1 MKFSEN
7 WLRELVDIKADR
19 AALAH
24 ALTMAGLEVEELT
37 PLGEGL
43 AGVVVA
49 GIVAAEPHPQADRL
63 RVCQVDAGQGAPL
76 QIVCGAPNARAG
88 IKVPLAMVGA
98 KLPGGISIKA
108 AKLRGVES
116 FGMLCSAKEL
126 GIDADAS
133 GLLELP
139 PDAPIGQPLAD
150 YLGLPDACIELKLT
164 PNRPDCL
171 GLHGLAHDVAALFG
185 SAVKLPAQV
194 DAPVAS
200 EARRGIRLEAGKDAP
215 RYLGR
220 IVEGI
225 DPAARTPLW
234 LAERLRR
241 AGLRPIS
248 AVVDITNYVMLE
260 LGQPLHAFDND
271 TLQGDIVVRH
281 AGSGETLKLLDGA
294 QAKLDPGF
302 VLIADEHKALA
313 VAGVMGGYDS
323 RVTDVT
329 RNVFLESAHFAPAAI
344 MGRARK
350 LGLHTDASHRFER
363 GVDPELPRRALERAS
378 GLLLAIAGGRAG
390 PVLLAE
396 NLAALPPPP
405 TVTLRRTRLKRVL
418 GVDVADAEV
427 ARIFTALGMRVTTTA
442 NGWQVTAP
450 SSRFDIE
457 REEDLIEE
465 VARIFGYD
473 NIPTH
478 SPAGALTLA
487 IEPEARIGELALRE
501 QLAARGYHEAVN
513 LSFVAGDLLARWG
526 FTEGLV
532 SLANPL
538 SADLAVM
545 RPSLL
550 PGLIE
555 ALRHNRARQQ
565 ERVRLFEVARVFRQ
579 GASLREEPAIPG
591 RTLQQ
596 GASLREEPAIPG
608 RTLRQGASL
617 REEPAIHGRTF
628 QQAGDP
634 PMETTSLAIVAC
646 GNARAEQWGESP
658 RMLDFH
664 DLKGDLDALIAWG
677 GEPQRW
683 SVQADQLPV
692 WLHPGRGARV
702 THDGVTAGYL
712 GALHPQLAKALDLG
726 ADVHVLELALEPVLA
741 RRLPQARPVPH
752 FPSVRRDLALDLPEE
767 INWSQ
772 IEQVVRATLGVRL
785 KELRLFD
792 RYSGKGVEAGRKS
805 LAMGLILQDASRTL
819 TDDDADRCI
828 REATAAL
835 EQTCKAK
842 LRG

>member
-7 WLRELVDIKADR
+7 WLRELVEIKADR

-37 PLGEGL
+37 VLGEGL

-49 GIVAAEPHPQADRL
+49 EIVATEKHPEADRL
-63 RVCQVDAGQGAPL
+63 QVCKVNAGQGELL
-76 QIVCGAPNARAG
+76 QIVCGAPNARVG

-98 KLPGGISIKA
+98 SLPGGMSIKA

-139 PDAPIGQPLAD
+139 LDAPVGQSLAD
-150 YLGLPDACIELKLT
+150 YLGLPDASIELKLT

-171 GLHGLAHDVAALFG
+171 GLVGLAHDVAALFG
-185 SAVKLPAQV
+185 SAVKVPAQV
-194 DAPVAS
+194 AAAVTSD
-200 EARRGIRLEAGKDAP
+200 ARRGIRLEAGKDAP

-225 DPAARTPLW
+225 DPSAHSPRW

-271 TLQGDIVVRH
+271 ALQGNIVVRH
-281 AGSGETLKLLDGA
+281 AIAGETLKLLDGSE
-294 QAKLDPGF
+294 AKLDPGF

-313 VAGVMGGYDS
+313 VAGVMGGFDS
-323 RVTDVT
+323 RVTDAT
-329 RNVFLESAHFAPAAI
+329 HNIFLESAHFAPAAI

-350 LGLHTDASHRFER
+350 LGMHTDASHRFER
-363 GVDPELPRRALERAS
+363 GVDPELPRRALERATE
-378 GLLLAIAGGRAG
+378 LLLAIAGGKAG
-390 PVLLAE
+390 PVLVAE
-396 NLAALPPPP
+396 NLADLPKPAA
-405 TVTLRRTRLKRVL
+405 VTLRRARLKRVL
-418 GVDVADAEV
+418 GVTVDDAEV
-427 ARIFTALGMRVTTTA
+427 ARIFTALGMQVTPTTD
-442 NGWQVTAP
+442 GWQITAP

-473 NIPTH
+473 NIPTDT
-478 SPAGALTLA
+478 PTGALTLA

-501 QLAARGYHEAVN
+501 QLAARGYYEAVN
-513 LSFVAGDLLARWG
+513 LSFVAADLLARWG
-526 FTEGLV
+526 FTERLV
-532 SLANPL
+532 PLANPL

-565 ERVRLFEVARVFRQ
+565 ERVRLFEVARVFEQ
-579 GASLREEPAIPG
+579 GN
-591 RTLQQ
+591 
-596 GASLREEPAIPG
+596 
-608 RTLRQGASL
+608 
-617 REEPAIHGRTF
+617 
-628 QQAGDP
+628 P
-634 PMETTSLAIVAC
+634 PVETPSVAMVAC
-646 GNARAEQWGESP
+646 GSARAEQWGEVSRP
-658 RMLDFH
+658 LDFH

-683 SVQADQLPV
+683 SVHADGLPG

-702 THDGVTAGYL
+702 ARDGETVGYL

-726 ADVHVLELALEPVLA
+726 ADVHVLELALEPLLA
-741 RRLPQARPVPH
+741 RRLPKAQPVPR
-752 FPSVRRDLALDLPEE
+752 FPAVRRDIAMDLPEE
-767 INWSQ
+767 ISWSQ
-772 IEQVVRATLGVRL
+772 IEQTVRGSLGERL
-785 KELRLFD
+785 KELCLFD
-792 RYSGKGVEAGRKS
+792 RYSGKGVESGRKS

-819 TDDDADRCI
+819 TDDDADRCV
-828 REATAAL
+828 REAIAAL
-835 EQTCKAK
+835 EQSCKAK

>member
-37 PLGEGL
+37 PLGDGL

-49 GIVAAEPHPQADRL
+49 EIVEAGKHPEADRL
-63 RVCQVDAGQGAPL
+63 QVCRVNAGPGEPL
-76 QIVCGAPNARAG
+76 QIVCGAPNARVG
-88 IKVPLAMVGA
+88 IKVPLARVGA
-98 KLPGGISIKA
+98 ALPGGISITA

-116 FGMLCSAKEL
+116 SGMLCSAKEL
-126 GIDADAS
+126 GIDTDAS

-139 PDAPIGQPLAD
+139 PDAPVGQPLAD
-150 YLGLPDACIELKLT
+150 YLGLPDASIELKLT

-171 GLHGLAHDVAALFG
+171 GLYGLAHDVAALFG
-185 SAVKLPAQV
+185 GAVKLPAPV

-200 EARRGIRLEAGKDAP
+200 EARRGIRLQAGKDAP

-225 DPAARTPLW
+225 DPSARTPLW

-271 TLQGDIVVRH
+271 ALQGDIVVRH
-281 AGSGETLKLLDGA
+281 AGAGETLKLLDGNE
-294 QAKLDPGF
+294 AKLDEGF
-302 VLIADEHKALA
+302 VLIADERKALA

-323 RVTDVT
+323 RVTDAT

-390 PVLLAE
+390 PVLQAE
-396 NLAALPPPP
+396 NLADLPPPT
-405 TVTLRRTRLKRVL
+405 TVALRRLRLKRVL

-427 ARIFTALGMRVTTTA
+427 ARIFTALGMRVTATA
-442 NGWQVTAP
+442 DGWQVTAP

-478 SPAGALTLA
+478 SPAGALALA
-487 IEPEARIGELALRE
+487 IEPESRIGELALRE

-513 LSFVAGDLLARWG
+513 LSFVAADLLARWG
-526 FTEGLV
+526 FTEQLV

-565 ERVRLFEVARVFRQ
+565 ERVRLFEVARVF
-579 GASLREEPAIPG
+579 
-591 RTLQQ
+591 QQ
-596 GASLREEPAIPG
+596 GASIPG

-617 REEPAIHGRTF
+617 REEPAIPGRTF
-628 QQAGDP
+628 QQADP
-634 PMETTSLAIVAC
+634 PMETPSLAIVAC
-646 GNARAEQWGESP
+646 GHARAEQWGESP
-658 RMLDFH
+658 RLLDFH

-683 SVQADQLPV
+683 SVQADQLPG

-702 THDGVTAGYL
+702 TRDGITVGYL
-712 GALHPQLAKALDLG
+712 GALHPQLARALDLG

-741 RRLPQARPVPH
+741 RRLPQAQAVPH
-752 FPSVRRDLALDLPEE
+752 FPSVRRDIALDLPEE
-767 INWSQ
+767 ISWSQ
-772 IEQVVRATLGVRL
+772 IEQVVRATLGMHL

-819 TDDDADRCI
+819 TDEDADRCI
-828 REATAAL
+828 REAIAAL

>member
-7 WLRELVDIKADR
+7 WLRELVEIKADR

-49 GIVAAEPHPQADRL
+49 EIVGAEKHPEADRL
-63 RVCQVDAGQGAPL
+63 QVCKVSVGQGEPL
-76 QIVCGAPNARAG
+76 QIVCGAPNARVG

-98 KLPGGISIKA
+98 NLPGGIAIKA

-116 FGMLCSAKEL
+116 SGMLCSAKEL

-139 PDAPIGQPLAD
+139 LDAPVGKPLAD
-150 YLGLPDACIELKLT
+150 YLGLPDASIELKLT

-171 GLHGLAHDVAALFG
+171 GLVGLAHDVAALFG
-185 SAVKLPAQV
+185 SAVKVPAQGSV
-194 DAPVAS
+194 PVTG
-200 EARRGIRLEAGKDAP
+200 EARRGIRLEAGADAP

-225 DPAARTPLW
+225 DPQARTPLW

-271 TLQGDIVVRH
+271 KLEGDIVVRH
-281 AGSGETLKLLDGA
+281 AREGETLKLLDA
-294 QAKLDPGF
+294 SEAKLDSSF
-302 VLIADEHKALA
+302 VLIADERKALA
-313 VAGVMGGYDS
+313 VAGVMGGFDS
-323 RVTDVT
+323 RVTDAT
-329 RNVFLESAHFAPAAI
+329 HNIFLEAAHFAPAAI

-350 LGLHTDASHRFER
+350 LGMHTDASHRFER
-363 GVDPELPRRALERAS
+363 GVDPELPRRALERATE
-378 GLLLAIAGGRAG
+378 LLLSIAGGKAG
-390 PVLLAE
+390 PVLVAE
-396 NLAALPPPP
+396 NPADLPKPAM
-405 TVTLRRTRLKRVL
+405 VTLRRARLKRVL

-427 ARIFTALGMRVTTTA
+427 ARIFTALGMHTESITD
-442 NGWQVTAP
+442 GWRITAP

-457 REEDLIEE
+457 REEDLVEE

-478 SPAGALTLA
+478 TPAGALTLA
-487 IEPEARIGELALRE
+487 VEPEARINELALHE
-501 QLAARGYHEAVN
+501 QLAARGYYEAVN
-513 LSFVAGDLLARWG
+513 LSFLAAELLTRWG
-526 FTEGLV
+526 FTERLV
-532 SLANPL
+532 PLANPL

-550 PGLIE
+550 PGLVE

-565 ERVRLFEVARVFRQ
+565 ERVRLFEVARVF
-579 GASLREEPAIPG
+579 A
-591 RTLQQ
+591 
-596 GASLREEPAIPG
+596 
-608 RTLRQGASL
+608 
-617 REEPAIHGRTF
+617 
-628 QQAGDP
+628 AGDP
-634 PMETTSLAIVAC
+634 PLETPSLAIVVSGSAQ
-646 GNARAEQWGESP
+646 AEQWGEAARP
-658 RMLDFH
+658 LDFY
-664 DLKGDLDALIAWG
+664 DLKGDLDAVIAWG

-683 SVQADQLPV
+683 SMHADGLPG

-702 THDGVTAGYL
+702 ARDGQTVGYL

-726 ADVHVLELALEPVLA
+726 PDVHVLELALEPLLT
-741 RRLPQARPVPH
+741 RRLPKAQPVPR
-752 FPSVRRDLALDLPEE
+752 FPSVRRDIAVDLPEE
-767 INWSQ
+767 VQWSQ
-772 IEQVVRATLGVRL
+772 IEQSVRGALGDQL

-792 RYSGKGVEAGRKS
+792 RYSGKGVETGRKS

-819 TDDDADRCI
+819 TDDDADRCV
-828 REATAAL
+828 REAVAAL
-835 EQTCKAK
+835 ETACKAR

>member
-7 WLRELVDIKADR
+7 WLRELVDVQADR
-19 AALAH
+19 AELAH

-37 PLGEGL
+37 PLGDDL

-49 GIVAAEPHPQADRL
+49 EIIAAEKHPEADRL
-63 RVCQVDAGQGAPL
+63 QVCKVDAGQGEPL
-76 QIVCGAPNARAG
+76 QIVCGAPNARVG
-88 IKVPLAMVGA
+88 IKVPLAMAGA
-98 KLPGGISIKA
+98 KLPGDISIKA

-116 FGMLCSAKEL
+116 SGMLCSAKEL

-139 PDAPIGQPLAD
+139 LDAPVGQPLAG
-150 YLGLPDACIELKLT
+150 YLGLPDASFELKLT

-171 GLHGLAHDVAALFG
+171 GLVGLAHDVAALFG
-185 SAVKLPAQV
+185 SAVKVPAQLSV
-194 DAPVAS
+194 PVTSA
-200 EARRGIRLEAGKDAP
+200 ARRGIRLEAGKDAP

-220 IVEGI
+220 IIEGI

-248 AVVDITNYVMLE
+248 AVVDVTNYVMLE
-260 LGQPLHAFDND
+260 LGQPMHAFDND
-271 TLQGDIVVRH
+271 TLEGDIVVRH
-281 AGSGETLKLLDGA
+281 ARAGETLKILDGSE
-294 QAKLDPGF
+294 AKLDPGF
-302 VLIADEHKALA
+302 VLIADEAKGLA
-313 VAGVMGGYDS
+313 VAGVMGGHDS
-323 RVTDVT
+323 RVTDAT
-329 RNVFLESAHFAPAAI
+329 GNIFLESAHFAPAAI

-378 GLLLAIAGGRAG
+378 ELLLAIAGGKAG
-390 PVLLAE
+390 PVLVAE
-396 NLAALPPPP
+396 NLADLPTPAA
-405 TVTLRRTRLKRVL
+405 VTLRRARLQRVL
-418 GVDVADAEV
+418 GVGVADAEV
-427 ARIFTALGMRVTTTA
+427 ARIFTALGMQVVA
-442 NGWQVTAP
+442 VAEGWQVTAP

-473 NIPTH
+473 NIPTAT
-478 SPAGALTLA
+478 PAGALTLA
-487 IEPEARIGELALRE
+487 VEPEARINELALRE

-513 LSFVAGDLLARWG
+513 LSFVAAELLASWG
-526 FTEGLV
+526 FRENLV
-532 SLANPL
+532 PLANPL

-565 ERVRLFEVARVFRQ
+565 ERVRLFEVARVFESCE
-579 GASLREEPAIPG
+579 SLRKEPAIPG
-591 RTLQQ
+591 RTPEQ
-596 GASLREEPAIPG
+596 
-608 RTLRQGASL
+608 
-617 REEPAIHGRTF
+617 
-628 QQAGDP
+628 GDP
-634 PMETTSLAIVAC
+634 PRETPSLAIVAC
-646 GNARAEQWGESP
+646 GSARAEQWGEPS
-658 RMLDFH
+658 RVLDFH

-683 SVQADQLPV
+683 SVHADGLPG

-702 THDGVTAGYL
+702 ARDGETVGYL
-712 GALHPQLAKALDLG
+712 GALHPQLAKMLDLG
-726 ADVHVLELALEPVLA
+726 ADVHVLELALEPVLQ
-741 RRLPQARPVPH
+741 RRVPQARAVPR
-752 FPSVRRDLALDLPEE
+752 FPLVRRDIAIDVPETAA
-767 INWSQ
+767 WSQ
-772 IEQVVRATLGVRL
+772 IGQVVRSTLGERL

-819 TDDDADRCI
+819 TDDDADRCV
-828 REATAAL
+828 REAIAAL

>member
-7 WLRELVDIKADR
+7 WLRELVEIKADR
-19 AALAH
+19 TALAH

-37 PLGEGL
+37 VLGEGL

-49 GIVAAEPHPQADRL
+49 EIVATEKHPEADRL
-63 RVCQVDAGQGAPL
+63 QVCKVNAGQGELL
-76 QIVCGAPNARAG
+76 QIVCGAPNARVG

-98 KLPGGISIKA
+98 SLPGGMSIKA

-139 PDAPIGQPLAD
+139 LDAPVGQLLAD
-150 YLGLPDACIELKLT
+150 YLGLPDASIELKLT

-171 GLHGLAHDVAALFG
+171 GLVGLAHDVAALFG
-185 SAVKLPAQV
+185 SAVKVPTQAAASV
-194 DAPVAS
+194 TS

-225 DPAARTPLW
+225 DPSARTPLW

-241 AGLRPIS
+241 SGLRPIS

-271 TLQGDIVVRH
+271 TLEGGIVVRH
-281 AGSGETLKLLDGA
+281 AHVGETLKLLDGSTA
-294 QAKLDPGF
+294 TLDAGF

-323 RVTDVT
+323 RVTDGT
-329 RNVFLESAHFAPAAI
+329 RNIFLESAHFAPAAI

-350 LGLHTDASHRFER
+350 LGMHTDASHRFER
-363 GVDPELPRRALERAS
+363 GVDPELPRHALERATE
-378 GLLLAIAGGRAG
+378 LLLSIAGGHAG
-390 PVLLAE
+390 PVLVAE
-396 NLAALPPPP
+396 NPADLPKPA
-405 TVTLRRTRLKRVL
+405 TVVLRRARLKRVL
-418 GVDVADAEV
+418 GVDVADVEV
-427 ARIFTALGMRVTTTA
+427 ARIFTALGMQVA
-442 NGWQVTAP
+442 AHAEGWQITAP

-478 SPAGALTLA
+478 SPAGALALA
-487 IEPEARIGELALRE
+487 IEPEARINELALRE
-501 QLAARGYHEAVN
+501 QLAARGYYEAVN
-513 LSFVAGDLLARWG
+513 LSFVAAELLARWG
-526 FTEGLV
+526 FAERLV
-532 SLANPL
+532 PLANPL
-538 SADLAVM
+538 SADLAIM

-550 PGLIE
+550 PGLVE

-565 ERVRLFEVARVFRQ
+565 ERVRLFEVARVF
-579 GASLREEPAIPG
+579 A
-591 RTLQQ
+591 
-596 GASLREEPAIPG
+596 
-608 RTLRQGASL
+608 
-617 REEPAIHGRTF
+617 
-628 QQAGDP
+628 AGDP
-634 PMETTSLAIVAC
+634 PAETPSVAIVAG
-646 GNARAEQWGESP
+646 GNARGEQWGEPS
-658 RMLDFH
+658 RQLDFH

-683 SVQADQLPV
+683 SVHADGLPA

-702 THDGVTAGYL
+702 TRDGNTVGYL
-712 GALHPQLAKALDLG
+712 GALHPLLARTLDLG
-726 ADVHVLELALEPVLA
+726 PDVHVLELALEPLLA
-741 RRLPQARPVPH
+741 RRLPQARPVPR
-752 FPSVRRDLALDLPEE
+752 FPAVRRDIAMDLPEE
-767 INWSQ
+767 ISWSQ
-772 IEQVVRATLGVRL
+772 IEQTVRGSLGARL
-785 KELRLFD
+785 QELRLFD

-805 LAMGLILQDASRTL
+805 LAMGLI
-819 TDDDADRCI
+819 
-828 REATAAL
+828 
-835 EQTCKAK
+835 
-842 LRG
+842 

>member
-7 WLRELVDIKADR
+7 WLRELVDVQADR

-37 PLGEGL
+37 PLGEEL
-43 AGVVVA
+43 DGVVVA
-49 GIVAAEPHPQADRL
+49 EITAAEKHPQADRL
-63 RVCQVDAGQGAPL
+63 QVCTVDAGQGEAL
-76 QIVCGAPNARAG
+76 QIVCGAPNARVG
-88 IKVPLAMVGA
+88 IKVPLAKVGA
-98 KLPGGISIKA
+98 NLPGGIAIKA

-126 GIDADAS
+126 GVDADAS

-139 PDAPIGQPLAD
+139 LDAPTGQPLAD
-150 YLGLPDACIELKLT
+150 YLGLPDASFELKLT

-171 GLHGLAHDVAALFG
+171 GLVGLAHDVAALFG
-185 SAVKLPAQV
+185 SAVKVPVQ
-194 DAPVAS
+194 DAVAVTGAAS
-200 EARRGIRLEAGKDAP
+200 RGIRLEAGKDAP

-220 IVEGI
+220 VVEGI

-234 LAERLRR
+234 MAERLRR
-241 AGLRPIS
+241 GGVRPIS
-248 AVVDITNYVMLE
+248 AVVDVTNYVMLE
-260 LGQPLHAFDND
+260 LGQPMHAFDND
-271 TLQGDIVVRH
+271 VLQGDIVVRH
-281 AGSGETLKLLDGA
+281 ARAGETLKLLDGNEA
-294 QAKLDPGF
+294 TLDEGF

-313 VAGVMGGYDS
+313 VAGVMGGFDS
-323 RVTDVT
+323 RVTDAT
-329 RNVFLESAHFAPAAI
+329 RNIFLESAHFAPAAI

-363 GVDPELPRRALERAS
+363 GVDPELPRRALERATA
-378 GLLLAIAGGRAG
+378 LLLAIAGGQAG
-390 PVLLAE
+390 PVLVAE
-396 NLAALPPPP
+396 NAADLPKPQP
-405 TVTLRRTRLKRVL
+405 VALRRARLKRVL
-418 GVDVADAEV
+418 GVEVADAEV
-427 ARIFTALGMRVTTTA
+427 ARIFTALGMQVASTEE
-442 NGWQVTAP
+442 GWQVTAP

-478 SPAGALTLA
+478 SPSGALVLA

-501 QLAARGYHEAVN
+501 QLAARDYHEAVN
-513 LSFVAGDLLARWG
+513 LSFVAAELLDTWG
-526 FTEGLV
+526 FNEGRVAL
-532 SLANPL
+532 LNPL

-565 ERVRLFEVARVFRQ
+565 ERVRLFEVARVF
-579 GASLREEPAIPG
+579 G
-591 RTLQQ
+591 
-596 GASLREEPAIPG
+596 
-608 RTLRQGASL
+608 
-617 REEPAIHGRTF
+617 
-628 QQAGDP
+628 AGDP
-634 PMETTSLAIVAC
+634 PVETPSLAIVAS
-646 GNARAEQWGESP
+646 GNARDEQWGEPSRP
-658 RMLDFH
+658 LDFH

-683 SVQADQLPV
+683 SVHADGLPR
-692 WLHPGRGARV
+692 WLHPGRGARIAR
-702 THDGVTAGYL
+702 DGVTVGHL

-726 ADVHVLELALEPVLA
+726 GDVHVLELALEPLLA
-741 RRLPQARPVPH
+741 RRLPQAQPVPR
-752 FPSVRRDLALDLPEE
+752 FPAVRRDIAVDVPETVQ
-767 INWSQ
+767 WAQ
-772 IEQVVRATLGVRL
+772 VGQVVREALGQRL
-785 KELRLFD
+785 KALRLFD

-819 TDDDADRCI
+819 TDDDADHCVRDAI
-828 REATAAL
+828 AAL
-835 EQTCKAK
+835 EQSCRAK

>member
-7 WLRELVDIKADR
+7 WLRELVDVQADR
-19 AALAH
+19 TRLAH
-24 ALTMAGLEVEELT
+24 ALTMAGLEVEEVT

-43 AGVVVA
+43 DGVVVA
-49 GIVAAEPHPQADRL
+49 EIVAAEKHPEADRL
-63 RVCQVDAGQGAPL
+63 QVCMVDAGQGAPL

-88 IKVPLAMVGA
+88 IKVPLATVGA
-98 KLPGGISIKA
+98 TLPGGITIKA

-126 GIDADAS
+126 GVDADAS

-139 PDAPIGQPLAD
+139 ADAPVGQPLAAC
-150 YLGLPDACIELKLT
+150 LGLPDASIELKLT

-171 GLHGLAHDVAALFG
+171 GLYGLAHDVAALFG
-185 SAVKLPAQV
+185 SRVKVGEQAPAAVTGA
-194 DAPVAS
+194 
-200 EARRGIRLEAGKDAP
+200 ARRGIRLEAGRDAP

-248 AVVDITNYVMLE
+248 AVVDVTNYVMLE
-260 LGQPLHAFDND
+260 LGQPMHAFDND
-271 TLQGDIVVRH
+271 RLEGDVVVRH
-281 AGSGETLKLLDGA
+281 ARAGEQLRLLDGSEA
-294 QAKLDPGF
+294 TLDEGF
-302 VLIADEHKALA
+302 VLIADERKALA
-313 VAGVMGGYDS
+313 VAGVMGGFDS
-323 RVTDVT
+323 RVTDAT
-329 RNVFLESAHFAPAAI
+329 RNIFLESAHFAPAAI

-363 GVDPELPRRALERAS
+363 GVDPELPRRALERATE
-378 GLLLAIAGGRAG
+378 LLLAIAGGKAG
-390 PVLLAE
+390 PVLVAE
-396 NLAALPPPP
+396 NPADLLRPAA
-405 TVTLRRTRLKRVL
+405 VTLRRARLRRVL

-427 ARIFTALGMRVTTTA
+427 ARIFIALGMRVETLA
-442 NGWQVTAP
+442 EGWRITAP

-473 NIPTH
+473 NIPTAT
-478 SPAGALTLA
+478 PAGALALA
-487 IEPEARIGELALRE
+487 AEPEARIGELALRE

-513 LSFVAGDLLARWG
+513 LSFVSAELLARWG
-526 FTEGLV
+526 LAGQGV
-532 SLANPL
+532 PLANPL

-550 PGLIE
+550 PGLVE

-565 ERVRLFEVARVFRQ
+565 ERVRLFEVARVF
-579 GASLREEPAIPG
+579 G
-591 RTLQQ
+591 
-596 GASLREEPAIPG
+596 
-608 RTLRQGASL
+608 
-617 REEPAIHGRTF
+617 
-628 QQAGDP
+628 AGDP
-634 PMETTSLAIVAC
+634 PVETPSLAIAAC
-646 GNARAEQWGESP
+646 GAARAEQWGEPS
-658 RMLDFH
+658 RALDFF
-664 DLKGDLDALIAWG
+664 DLKGDLDALLAWG

-683 SVQADQLPV
+683 AVHADGLPA
-692 WLHPGRGARV
+692 WLHPGRGARLSR
-702 THDGVTAGYL
+702 DGETVGWL
-712 GALHPQLAKALDLG
+712 GALHPQLARALDLG
-726 ADVHVLELALEPVLA
+726 PDVHVLELALGPLLA
-741 RRLPQARPVPH
+741 RRLPRAQPVAR
-752 FPSVRRDLALDLPEE
+752 FPSVRRDIAVEVPE
-767 INWSQ
+767 NVAWSR
-772 IEQVVRATLGVRL
+772 IGEVVRGSLGEVL

-819 TDDDADRCI
+819 TDDDADGCVRRAI
-828 REATAAL
+828 AAL
-835 EQTCKAK
+835 EQACKAK

>member
-7 WLRELVDIKADR
+7 WLRELVEIKADR

-37 PLGEGL
+37 VLGEGL

-49 GIVAAEPHPQADRL
+49 EIVAAEKHPEADRL
-63 RVCQVDAGQGAPL
+63 QVCRVNVGQAGLL
-76 QIVCGAPNARAG
+76 QIVCGAPNARVG

-98 KLPGGISIKA
+98 SLPGGIGIKA

-116 FGMLCSAKEL
+116 AGMLCSAREL
-126 GIDADAS
+126 GVDADAS

-139 PDAPIGQPLAD
+139 LDAPVGKPLAD
-150 YLGLPDACIELKLT
+150 YLGLPDASIELKLT

-171 GLHGLAHDVAALFG
+171 GLVGLAHDVAALFG
-185 SAVKLPAQV
+185 SAVKVPAQPT
-194 DAPVAS
+194 APVTGTAK
-200 EARRGIRLEAGKDAP
+200 RGIQLQAGKDAP

-220 IVEGI
+220 VVEDI
-225 DPAARTPLW
+225 DPASRTPLW

-271 TLQGDIVVRH
+271 ALEGDIVVRH
-281 AGSGETLKLLDGA
+281 ARNGEMLKLLDGSD
-294 QAKLDPGF
+294 AKLDSGF
-302 VLIADEHKALA
+302 VLIADTHKALA
-313 VAGVMGGYDS
+313 VAGVMGGHDS
-323 RVTDVT
+323 RVSDAT
-329 RNVFLESAHFAPAAI
+329 RNIFLESAHFAPAAI

-350 LGLHTDASHRFER
+350 LGLHTEASHRFER
-363 GVDPELPRRALERAS
+363 GVDPELPRRALERATE
-378 GLLLAIAGGRAG
+378 LLLSIAGGKAG
-390 PVLLAE
+390 PVLVAE
-396 NLAALPPPP
+396 NLADLPKP
-405 TVTLRRTRLKRVL
+405 VAVILRRARLKRVL
-418 GVDVADAEV
+418 GVDVVDTEV
-427 ARIFTALGMRVTTTA
+427 ARIFTALGMQVLSIA
-442 NGWQVTAP
+442 EGWQITAP

-487 IEPEARIGELALRE
+487 VEPEARINELALRE
-501 QLAARGYHEAVN
+501 QLAARGYYEAVN
-513 LSFVAGDLLARWG
+513 LSFVAADLLAHWG
-526 FTEGLV
+526 FTEQLV
-532 SLANPL
+532 PLANPL
-538 SADLAVM
+538 SADLAIM

-565 ERVRLFEVARVFRQ
+565 ERVRLFEVARVF
-579 GASLREEPAIPG
+579 G
-591 RTLQQ
+591 
-596 GASLREEPAIPG
+596 
-608 RTLRQGASL
+608 
-617 REEPAIHGRTF
+617 
-628 QQAGDP
+628 AGDP
-634 PMETTSLAIVAC
+634 PVETPSLAIVAC
-646 GNARAEQWGESP
+646 GNARGEQWGEPS
-658 RMLDFH
+658 RQLDFH
-664 DLKGDLDALIAWG
+664 DLKGELDAMIAWG

-683 SVQADQLPV
+683 SVHADGLPR

-702 THDGVTAGYL
+702 VRDGETVGYL
-712 GALHPQLAKALDLG
+712 GALHPQLAKLLDLG
-726 ADVHVLELALEPVLA
+726 ADVHLLELALEPLLT
-741 RRLPQARPVPH
+741 RRLPLARSVPR
-752 FPSVRRDLALDLPEE
+752 FPTVRRDIAMDLPEA
-767 INWSQ
+767 ISWSQ
-772 IEQVVRATLGVRL
+772 IEQAVRGSLGTRL
-785 KELRLFD
+785 QELRLFD

-819 TDDDADRCI
+819 TDDDADRCV
-828 REATAAL
+828 REAVAAL

>member
-7 WLRELVDIKADR
+7 WLRELVEIKADR

-37 PLGEGL
+37 VLGEGL

-49 GIVAAEPHPQADRL
+49 EIVATEKHPEADRL
-63 RVCQVDAGQGAPL
+63 QVCKVNAGQGELL
-76 QIVCGAPNARAG
+76 QIVCGAPNARVG

-98 KLPGGISIKA
+98 SLPDGMSIKA

-139 PDAPIGQPLAD
+139 LDAPVGQSLAD
-150 YLGLPDACIELKLT
+150 YLGLPDASIELKLT

-171 GLHGLAHDVAALFG
+171 GLVGLAHDVAALFG
-185 SAVKLPAQV
+185 SAVKVPAQV
-194 DAPVAS
+194 AAAVTSD
-200 EARRGIRLEAGKDAP
+200 ARRGIRLEAGKDAP

-225 DPAARTPLW
+225 DPSARTPLW

-248 AVVDITNYVMLE
+248 AMVDITNYVMLE

-271 TLQGDIVVRH
+271 ALQGDIVVRH
-281 AGSGETLKLLDGA
+281 AIAGETLKLLDGSEV
-294 QAKLDPGF
+294 KLDPGF

-313 VAGVMGGYDS
+313 VAGVMGGFDS
-323 RVTDVT
+323 RVTDAT
-329 RNVFLESAHFAPAAI
+329 HNIFLESAHFAPAAI

-350 LGLHTDASHRFER
+350 LGMHTDASHRFER
-363 GVDPELPRRALERAS
+363 GVDPELPRRALERATE
-378 GLLLAIAGGRAG
+378 LLLAIAGGKAG
-390 PVLLAE
+390 PVLVAE
-396 NLAALPPPP
+396 NLADLPKPAA
-405 TVTLRRTRLKRVL
+405 VTLRRARLKRVL
-418 GVDVADAEV
+418 GVTVDDAEV
-427 ARIFTALGMRVTTTA
+427 ARIFTALGMQVTPTTD
-442 NGWQVTAP
+442 GWQITAP

-473 NIPTH
+473 NIPTDT
-478 SPAGALTLA
+478 PTGALTLA

-501 QLAARGYHEAVN
+501 QLAARGYYEAVN
-513 LSFVAGDLLARWG
+513 LSFVAADLLARWG
-526 FTEGLV
+526 FTERLV
-532 SLANPL
+532 PLANPL

-565 ERVRLFEVARVFRQ
+565 ERVRLFEVARVFEQ
-579 GASLREEPAIPG
+579 GN
-591 RTLQQ
+591 
-596 GASLREEPAIPG
+596 
-608 RTLRQGASL
+608 
-617 REEPAIHGRTF
+617 
-628 QQAGDP
+628 P
-634 PMETTSLAIVAC
+634 PVETPSVAMVAC
-646 GNARAEQWGESP
+646 GSARAEQWGEVSRP
-658 RMLDFH
+658 LDFH

-683 SVQADQLPV
+683 SVHADGLPG

-702 THDGVTAGYL
+702 ARDGETVGYL

-726 ADVHVLELALEPVLA
+726 ADVHVLELALEPLLA
-741 RRLPQARPVPH
+741 RRLPKAQPVPR
-752 FPSVRRDLALDLPEE
+752 FPAVRRDIAMDLPEE
-767 INWSQ
+767 ISWSQ
-772 IEQVVRATLGVRL
+772 IEQTVRGSLGERL
-785 KELRLFD
+785 KELCLFD
-792 RYSGKGVEAGRKS
+792 RYSGKGVESGRKS

-819 TDDDADRCI
+819 TDDDADRCV
-828 REATAAL
+828 REAIAAL
-835 EQTCKAK
+835 EQSCKAK

>member
-7 WLRELVDIKADR
+7 WLRELVDVQADR
-19 AALAH
+19 AELAH

-37 PLGEGL
+37 PLGDDL

-49 GIVAAEPHPQADRL
+49 EIVAAEKHPEADRL
-63 RVCQVDAGQGAPL
+63 QVCKVEAGQGEPL
-76 QIVCGAPNARAG
+76 QIVCGAPNARVG

-98 KLPGGISIKA
+98 KLPGDISIKA

-116 FGMLCSAKEL
+116 SGMLCSAKEL

-139 PDAPIGQPLAD
+139 LDAPIGQPLAD
-150 YLGLPDACIELKLT
+150 YLGLPDASFELKLT

-171 GLHGLAHDVAALFG
+171 GLVGLAHDVAALFG
-185 SAVKLPAQV
+185 SAVKVPAQV
-194 DAPVAS
+194 SAPVTS

-220 IVEGI
+220 IIEGI

-248 AVVDITNYVMLE
+248 AVVDVTNYVMLE
-260 LGQPLHAFDND
+260 LGQPMHAFDNEA
-271 TLQGDIVVRH
+271 LEGDIVVRH
-281 AGSGETLKLLDGA
+281 ARAGETLKILDGSE
-294 QAKLDPGF
+294 AKLDPGF
-302 VLIADEHKALA
+302 VLIADEAKGLA
-313 VAGVMGGYDS
+313 VAGVMGGHDS
-323 RVTDVT
+323 RVTDTTVDI
-329 RNVFLESAHFAPAAI
+329 FLESAHFAPAAI

-378 GLLLAIAGGRAG
+378 ELLLAIAGGKAG
-390 PVLLAE
+390 PVLVAE
-396 NLAALPPPP
+396 NLADLPTPAA
-405 TVTLRRTRLKRVL
+405 VTLRRARLQRVL
-418 GVDVADAEV
+418 GVAVADAEV
-427 ARIFTALGMRVTTTA
+427 ARIFTALGMQVVTVA
-442 NGWQVTAP
+442 AGWQVTAP

-457 REEDLIEE
+457 REEDLVEE

-473 NIPTH
+473 NIPTAT
-478 SPAGALTLA
+478 PAGALTLA
-487 IEPEARIGELALRE
+487 VEPEARINELALRE

-513 LSFVAGDLLARWG
+513 LSFVAAELLASWG
-526 FTEGLV
+526 FRQNLV
-532 SLANPL
+532 PLANPL

-565 ERVRLFEVARVFRQ
+565 ERVRLFEVARVF
-579 GASLREEPAIPG
+579 A
-591 RTLQQ
+591 
-596 GASLREEPAIPG
+596 
-608 RTLRQGASL
+608 
-617 REEPAIHGRTF
+617 
-628 QQAGDP
+628 AGDP
-634 PMETTSLAIVAC
+634 PLETPSLAIVAC
-646 GNARAEQWGESP
+646 GNARAEQWGEPS
-658 RMLDFH
+658 RALDFH

-683 SVQADQLPV
+683 SVHADGLPD
-692 WLHPGRGARV
+692 WLHPGRAARV
-702 THDGVTAGYL
+702 ARDGETVGYL
-712 GALHPQLAKALDLG
+712 GALHPQLARTLDLG
-726 ADVHVLELALEPVLA
+726 ADVHVLELALEPVLQ
-741 RRLPQARPVPH
+741 RRVPQARAVPR
-752 FPSVRRDLALDLPEE
+752 FPLVRRDIAIDVPETAP
-767 INWSQ
+767 WSQ
-772 IEQVVRATLGVRL
+772 IGQVVRSTLGERL

-819 TDDDADRCI
+819 TDDDADRCV
-828 REATAAL
+828 REAIAAL

>member
-7 WLRELVDIKADR
+7 WLRELVEITADR
-19 AALAH
+19 DALAR
-24 ALTMAGLEVEELT
+24 ALTMAGLEVEDVT
-37 PLGEGL
+37 PLGESL
-43 AGVVVA
+43 HGVVVA
-49 GIVAAEPHPQADRL
+49 QIVAAEKHPEADRL
-63 RVCQVDAGQGAPL
+63 QICKVDAGQGVLL
-76 QIVCGAPNARAG
+76 QIVCGAPNARVG
-88 IKVPLAMVGA
+88 IKVPLATVGA
-98 KLPGGISIKA
+98 NLPGGIAIKA

-116 FGMLCSAKEL
+116 TGMLCSAREL

-139 PDAPIGQPLAD
+139 AEAPVGQSLAD
-150 YLGLPDACIELKLT
+150 YLGLPDASFELSIT
-164 PNRPDCL
+164 PNRSDCL
-171 GLHGLAHDVAALFG
+171 SLHGLAYDVAALFG
-185 SAVKLPAQV
+185 SAAKLPEQSPALV
-194 DAPVAS
+194 TSAS
-200 EARRGIRLEAGKDAP
+200 RRGIRLEAGKDAP

-234 LAERLRR
+234 LIERLRR
-241 AGLRPIS
+241 SGLRPIS

-271 TLQGDIVVRH
+271 ILQGDIVVRH
-281 AGSGETLKLLDGA
+281 AGTSETLMLLDGNE
-294 QAKLDPGF
+294 AKLDEGF

-313 VAGVMGGYDS
+313 VAGVMGGFDS
-323 RVTDVT
+323 RVTDTT
-329 RNVFLESAHFAPAAI
+329 RNIFLESAHFAPAAI

-350 LGLHTDASHRFER
+350 LGLHTEASHRFER
-363 GVDPELPRRALERAS
+363 GVDPQLPQRALERATE
-378 GLLLAIAGGRAG
+378 LLLAIAGGNAG

-396 NLAALPPPP
+396 NRADLTPPAA
-405 TVTLRRTRLKRVL
+405 VGLRRARLQRVL
-418 GVDVADAEV
+418 GVSVGDAEV
-427 ARIFTALGMRVTTTA
+427 ARIFTALGMQVEVTA
-442 NGWQVTAP
+442 DGWQITAP

-473 NIPTH
+473 NIPTL
-478 SPAGALTLA
+478 SPAGALALA
-487 IEPEARIGELALRE
+487 VEPEARINELALRE
-501 QLAARGYHEAVN
+501 QLAARGYYEAVN
-513 LSFVAGDLLARWG
+513 LSFVAADLLASWG
-526 FTEGLV
+526 FTERLV

-555 ALRHNRARQQ
+555 TLRHNRARQQ
-565 ERVRLFEVARVFRQ
+565 ERVRLFEVARVFHQ
-579 GASLREEPAIPG
+579 FGAVREDPEA
-591 RTLQQ
+591 
-596 GASLREEPAIPG
+596 
-608 RTLRQGASL
+608 
-617 REEPAIHGRTF
+617 H

-634 PMETTSLAIVAC
+634 PVEIPSLAIVAC
-646 GNARAEQWGESP
+646 GNARAEQWGEPS

-664 DLKGDLDALIAWG
+664 DLKGELDALIAWG

-683 SVQADQLPV
+683 SVHADDLPG

-702 THDGVTAGYL
+702 ARDGETVGYL

-726 ADVHVLELALEPVLA
+726 ADVHVLELALDPLLA
-741 RRLPQARPVPH
+741 RRLPHAQAVPRFPV
-752 FPSVRRDLALDLPEE
+752 VRRDIAMDLPE
-767 INWSQ
+767 IVSWSQ
-772 IEQVVRATLGVRL
+772 IEQLVRRTLGERL

-819 TDDDADRCI
+819 TDDDADRCV
-828 REATAAL
+828 REAVAAL